1 MMFALVVAIFKSFV
15 KVYQNFCFLLTRE
28 KSGLVAHC
36 KTFVF
41 IFRFLIICVEIISTK
56 TYTYYIFEVTLF
68 SRGLLDIDFS
78 LQLQYRKI
86 LPKYFVVFNK
96 HLRILCTT
104 IWIFFCRFKRFL
116 PHEATFEPIFQ
127 EICLV
132 ITGLKVFC
140 SVITSLNV
148 KIRHLC

>member
-96 HLRILCTT
+96 HVRKLCSTT
-104 IWIFFCRFKRFL
+104 IWNFFVASSAFCLMKRLLILFFKKF
-116 PHEATFEPIFQ
+116 
-127 EICLV
+127 V
-132 ITGLKVFC
+132 W
-140 SVITSLNV
+140 
-148 KIRHLC
+148 

>member
-86 LPKYFVVFNK
+86 LPKYFIVFNK
-96 HLRILCTT
+96 HVRKLC
-104 IWIFFCRFKRFL
+104 IWNFFSRFKRFL
-116 PHEATFEPIFQ
+116 LYEATFDPIFQ

-132 ITGLKVFC
+132 ITSLKVNFC

-148 KIRHLC
+148 KIGHLC

>member
-96 HLRILCTT
+96 HVRKLCSTT
-104 IWIFFCRFKRFL
+104 IWNFFLSLQALFASWSDFWSYFSRNLFGNHWPKGFL
-116 PHEATFEPIFQ
+116 FSNH
-127 EICLV
+127 
-132 ITGLKVFC
+132 
-140 SVITSLNV
+140 
-148 KIRHLC
+148 

>member
-28 KSGLVAHC
+28 KSGLVVYC

-96 HLRILCTT
+96 HVRILCTT
-104 IWIFFCRFKRFL
+104 IWNFFCRFKRFL
-116 PHEATFEPIFQ
+116 PHEVTFDPIFQ

-132 ITGLKVFC
+132 ITGLKVFFQ
-140 SVITSLNV
+140 
-148 KIRHLC
+148 